1 MRWSFFLYIAVLLAA
16 ALSVIANEGEIVG
29 DSFVDENTQEEI
41 RYDLES
47 EIISPDIE
55 QEINNFG
62 EAASV
67 RSIDNLL
74 QRFFF
79 VTSNGTPY

>member
-1 MRWSFFLYIAVLLAA
+1 MRWSFFLYIAVLLAV

-29 DSFVDENTQEEI
+29 DSFVDENTQEI

-47 EIISPDIE
+47 EIIPPAIE

-67 RSIDNLL
+67 RSIDN
-74 QRFFF
+74 
-79 VTSNGTPY
+79 VP

>member
-1 MRWSFFLYIAVLLAA
+1 MRWSFFLYIAVLLAV

-47 EIISPDIE
+47 EIIPPAIE
-55 QEINNFG
+55 HEINNFG

-74 QRFFF
+74 YRFFF
-79 VTSNGTPY
+79 VTSCGTPY